1 MSLIL
6 TSNSKFLQIKFR
18 ITAIIFT
25 WTKHKMFIKM
35 SIKWIILQDLQT
47 FQASLLIIQ
56 IFLEIQENGECE
68 MGIKK
73 KTIFE

>member
-25 WTKHKMFIKM
+25 WMKHKMFIKM
-35 SIKWIILQDLQT
+35 SIKWIILQNLQT

-56 IFLEIQENGECE
+56 IFLEIQEYL
-68 MGIKK
+68 MKRLRL
-73 KTIFE
+73 F

>member
-25 WTKHKMFIKM
+25 RMKHKMFIKM
-35 SIKWIILQDLQT
+35 SIKWIIMQDLQT

-56 IFLEIQENGECE
+56 IFLEIQEYL
-68 MGIKK
+68 MKRLRL
-73 KTIFE
+73 F